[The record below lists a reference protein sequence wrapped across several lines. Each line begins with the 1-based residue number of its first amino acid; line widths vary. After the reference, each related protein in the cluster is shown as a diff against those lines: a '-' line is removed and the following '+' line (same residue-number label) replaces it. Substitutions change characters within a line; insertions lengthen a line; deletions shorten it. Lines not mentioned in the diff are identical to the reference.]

1 MQKISEAIILAGGL
15 GTRLRSA
22 VADLPKCMAPVDGI
36 PFIAFVIAYLQQ
48 QGITRF
54 IFSLGYKSEVVTA
67 YLQQQYPALDKSY
80 IIEEEPLGTGGAVK
94 LACENTATPHVLVVN
109 GDTLFD
115 VDITTLAGFHFKHKA
130 NCSLAL
136 KYMQHFS
143 RYGSIEVEQIGLIKA
158 FKEKQYSNE
167 GYINGG
173 IYVLEVKQM
182 LENNL
187 SAKFSFEK
195 DFLEKYTNTLQ
206 LFGFVQDGYFIDI
219 GIPEDYQ
226 TFINYWKDYKQK
238 INPKQ
243 KQGWNM
249 FASFINNIKEYL
261 P

>member
-36 PFIAFVIAYLQQ
+36 PFITFVIAYLQQ
-48 QGITRF
+48 QGITKF

-67 YLQQQYPALDKSY
+67 YLQQQYRGLEQSY
-80 IIEEEPLGTGGAVK
+80 VIEEEPLGTGGAIK
-94 LACENTATPHVLVVN
+94 LACESTTTPHVLVVN

-115 VDITTLAGFHFKHKA
+115 VDITTFADFHFKHTA
-130 NCSLAL
+130 NCSIAL
-136 KYMQHFS
+136 KHMQDFS
-143 RYGSIEVEQIGLIKA
+143 RYGSIEIEQNGLIKA
-158 FKEKQYSNE
+158 FNEKQYCRV

-173 IYVLEVKQM
+173 IYILEVKQM

-187 SAKFSFEK
+187 PAKFSFETG
-195 DFLEKYTNTLQ
+195 FLERHTGTLQ
-206 LFGFVQDGYFIDI
+206 LFGFTQDAYFIDI

-226 TFINYWKDYKQK
+226 TLINYWKDYKQK

>member
-54 IFSLGYKSEVVTA
+54 IFSLGYKSEVVTT

-80 IIEEEPLGTGGAVK
+80 VIEEEPLGTGGAVK
-94 LACENTATPHVLVVN
+94 LACESTTTQHVLVVN
-109 GDTLFD
+109 GDTLFN
-115 VDITTLAGFHFKHKA
+115 VDITKFAGFHFKHKT

-136 KYMQHFS
+136 KAMKDFS
-143 RYGSIEVEQIGLIKA
+143 RYGSIEVEQDGLIKA
-158 FKEKQYSNE
+158 FKEKQYCNE

-173 IYVLEVKQM
+173 MYALEVKQM

-187 SAKFSFEK
+187 PVKFSFEK

-206 LFGFVQDGYFIDI
+206 LFGFVQDAYFIDI

-226 TFINYWKDYKQK
+226 TFINYWKDHKQK
-238 INPKQ
+238 INPEQ